1 MSSPP
6 DLSAPQTAE
15 RKAAAWGRPFARLD
29 SGWTRF
35 ESLLCAGVLIA
46 ETLALCLWIAL
57 KGLSTPTADGN
68 SAGLVFRAVIG
79 ATFLGLIGFLAT
91 RKRAVG
97 MQRAAVLGSITLGL
111 LLGPVWR
118 DVGVEYFSN
127 VLNWCQDASTL
138 TLLGGLRGVGTRLT
152 IWLAL
157 LGASLA
163 TASGK
168 HINIDVI
175 MRFLKPRARVPVAIT
190 GWIAAAAVCFA
201 SVWGFFDHIAIE
213 SFGVGADDPA
223 GQKISQVVRKTN
235 EHRFLA
241 FRQMG
246 LDLRTLPHVLKGE
259 RYDSWLKGAEWNEWI
274 RGGGWDA
281 HYSED
286 ELSMIL
292 LPESAA
298 DEIHT
303 PLVVIPNGTNRG
315 VLAHD
320 LFLVFPFG
328 MLMIGLR
335 FLLRGVLAASGH
347 VKVVS
352 ETEGDSPPS
361 DEGATATEQEALS

>member
-6 DLSAPQTAE
+6 DVPAPQPAE

-29 SGWTRF
+29 AGWTQF

-68 SAGLVFRAVIG
+68 SAGLVFRSVIG
-79 ATFLGLIGFLAT
+79 ATLLGVIAFLAT
-91 RKRAVG
+91 RKGSVKV
-97 MQRAAVLGSITLGL
+97 QRAAILGSITLGL
-111 LLGPVWR
+111 LLGKAWQG
-118 DVGVEYFSN
+118 VGVEYFSN

-163 TASGK
+163 TGSGK
-168 HINIDVI
+168 HINIDVV
-175 MRFLKPRARVPVAIT
+175 MRFLKPRARVPVAII
-190 GWIAAAAVCFA
+190 GWLAAAMVCFA

-213 SFGVGADDPA
+213 SFGVRADDPA
-223 GQKISQVVRKTN
+223 GQKVSQVLRKTN

-241 FRQMG
+241 VRQMG

-259 RYDSWLKGAEWNEWI
+259 RYDSWLKGAEWNAWI
-274 RGGGWDA
+274 QDGGWDA
-281 HYSED
+281 HYSPD
-286 ELSMIL
+286 EISMIV

-303 PLVVIPNGTNRG
+303 PLVVIPNGNNRG

-335 FLLRGVLAASGH
+335 FLLRALLAASGH
-347 VKVVS
+347 IKVLS
-352 ETEGDSPPS
+352 EAEGESPPLE
-361 DEGATATEQEALS
+361 DGASPTEQEALS

>member
-6 DLSAPQTAE
+6 DTPSPSAD

-29 SGWTRF
+29 AAWTRF

-46 ETLALCLWIAL
+46 EILALCLWIAL
-57 KGLSTPTADGN
+57 KGLSTPTDEGN
-68 SAGLVFRAVIG
+68 AAGLVFRSVLGAVV
-79 ATFLGLIGFLAT
+79 LGLVAFVVT
-91 RKRAVG
+91 RKRALTL
-97 MQRAAVLGSITLGL
+97 QRAAVLGSITLGL
-111 LLGPVWR
+111 VLGKAWQN
-118 DVGVEYFSN
+118 VGVDYFSN
-127 VLNWCQDASTL
+127 FLNWLQDASTL

-175 MRFLKPRARVPVAIT
+175 MRFLRPGARVPVAIT
-190 GWIAAAAVCFA
+190 GWLAAAAVCFA

-213 SFGVGADDPA
+213 SYGVRADDPA
-223 GQKISQVVRKTN
+223 GKKVAKVIRETS

-259 RYDSWLKGAEWNEWI
+259 RYDSWLTGSEWNEWI
-274 RGGGWDA
+274 KKSGWED
-281 HYSED
+281 HYSKE
-286 ELSMIL
+286 EVETL
-292 LPESAA
+292 LVHESATA
-298 DEIHT
+298 ELHT
-303 PLVVIPNGTNRG
+303 PLVVVPNGTNRG
-315 VLAHD
+315 ILAHD

-335 FLLRGVLAASGH
+335 FLLRCVLAASGH

-352 ETEGDSPPS
+352 EGEGEGELQRHD
-361 DEGATATEQEALS
+361 DEATTGQEALS